1 MSTERDNR
9 ARTARSAHPSYGG
22 SMRIVVAGGHGQV
35 ARRLARALV
44 ARGDTPVGLVRNPDH
59 VPDVQSDGSGAIVLD
74 LETATVHEVAG
85 ALSGADAVVF
95 AAGAGPGSG
104 AERKDTVD
112 RGGASLLAD
121 GATLAGVR
129 RYVLVSS
136 MGAGSAP
143 EPGMDAVFASYL
155 RAKTA
160 SEADLVGRDLDWT
173 ILRPGSLTDD
183 PGTEHVRLDED
194 VPPGTVPRDDVAR
207 VIVELLHEPR
217 SAGLVLELVSGE
229 VPLEAAVAAVLERET

>member
-1 MSTERDNR
+1 
-9 ARTARSAHPSYGG
+9 
-22 SMRIVVAGGHGQV
+22 MRIVVAGGHGQV

-59 VPDVQSDGSGAIVLD
+59 VADVHSDGSGVIVLD
-74 LETATVHEVAG
+74 LETATVHDVAG

-104 AERKDTVD
+104 AGRQDSVD
-112 RGGASLLAD
+112 RGGASLVAD

-136 MGAGSAP
+136 MGAGSEP
-143 EPGMDAVFASYL
+143 EPGTDAGFATYL
-155 RAKTA
+155 RAKSA

-173 ILRPGSLTDD
+173 ILRPGTLTDD
-183 PGTEHVRLDED
+183 AGTGDVRLDEK
-194 VPPGTVPRDDVAR
+194 VPRGTVPRDDVAH
-207 VIVELLHEPR
+207 VIVDLLHEPR
-217 SAGLVLELVSGE
+217 SARLVLELVAGE
-229 VPLEAAVAAVLERET
+229 VPVDAAVAAAIERET

>member
-1 MSTERDNR
+1 
-9 ARTARSAHPSYGG
+9 
-22 SMRIVVAGGHGQV
+22 MRIVIAGGHGQI

-59 VPDVQSDGSGAIVLD
+59 VADVQSDGSGAVVLD
-74 LETATVHEVAG
+74 LETATVHAVAG

-104 AERKDTVD
+104 AARKDAVD

-129 RYVLVSS
+129 RHVLLSS
-136 MGAGSAP
+136 MGAGSEP

-155 RAKTA
+155 RAKSA
-160 SEADLVGRDLDWT
+160 SEVDLEGRDLDWT
-173 ILRPGSLTDD
+173 ILRPGGLTDD
-183 PGTEHVRLDED
+183 AGTGRVRLDDE
-194 VPPGTVPRDDVAR
+194 VPRGTVPRDDVAR
-207 VIVELLHEPR
+207 VIAELLHEPR

-229 VPLEAAVAAVLERET
+229 VPIEAAVAAVLERET

>member
-1 MSTERDNR
+1 
-9 ARTARSAHPSYGG
+9 
-22 SMRIVVAGGHGQV
+22 MRIVVAGGHGQV

-59 VPDVQSDGSGAIVLD
+59 VADVQSDGSGAVVLD
-74 LETATVHEVAG
+74 LETATVRDVAG
-85 ALSGADAVVF
+85 AVSGADAVVF

-136 MGAGSAP
+136 MGAGSEP
-143 EPGMDAVFASYL
+143 EPGTDTGFASYL
-155 RAKTA
+155 RAKSA

-173 ILRPGSLTDD
+173 ILRPGALTDEA
-183 PGTEHVRLDED
+183 GTGRVRLDED
-194 VPPGTVPRDDVAR
+194 VPRGTVPRDDVAH
-207 VIVELLHEPR
+207 VIVALLHEPR
-217 SAGLVLELVSGE
+217 SARLVLELVSGD
-229 VPLEAAVAAVLERET
+229 VPVPAAVAAAIEREA

>member
-1 MSTERDNR
+1 
-9 ARTARSAHPSYGG
+9 
-22 SMRIVVAGGHGQV
+22 MRIVVAGGHGQV

-59 VPDVQSDGSGAIVLD
+59 VADVQSDGSGAVVLD
-74 LETATVHEVAG
+74 LETATVHDVAG

-104 AERKDTVD
+104 AERKDAVD

-121 GATLAGVR
+121 GATLAGIR

-136 MGAGSAP
+136 MGAGSEP

-155 RAKTA
+155 RAKSS

-173 ILRPGSLTDD
+173 ILRPGTLTDD
-183 PGTEHVRLDED
+183 TGTGRVRLDEN
-194 VPPGTVPRDDVAR
+194 VPPGTVPRDDVAH

-217 SAGLVLELVSGE
+217 SAGLVLELVSGD
-229 VPLEAAVAAVLERET
+229 VPVDAAVAAVIERET

>member
-1 MSTERDNR
+1 
-9 ARTARSAHPSYGG
+9 
-22 SMRIVVAGGHGQV
+22 MRIMVAGGHGQV

-44 ARGDTPVGLVRNPDH
+44 ERGDTPVALVRNPDH
-59 VPDVQSDGSGAIVLD
+59 VADVQSDGSGAVVLD
-74 LETATVHEVAG
+74 LETATVHDVAG

-104 AERKDTVD
+104 AERNDSVD

-136 MGAGSAP
+136 MGAGSEPA
-143 EPGMDAVFASYL
+143 PGMDAVFASYL
-155 RAKTA
+155 RAKSA
-160 SEADLVGRDLDWT
+160 SEVDLVGRDLDWT
-173 ILRPGSLTDD
+173 ILRPGALTDD
-183 PGTEHVRLDED
+183 PGTGHVRLDED
-194 VPPGTVPRDDVAR
+194 VPRGTVPRDDVAG

-217 SAGLVLELVSGE
+217 SARLVLELVSGD
-229 VPLEAAVAAVLERET
+229 VPVDAAVAAVIERET

>member
-1 MSTERDNR
+1 
-9 ARTARSAHPSYGG
+9 
-22 SMRIVVAGGHGQV
+22 MRIMVAGGHGQV

-44 ARGDTPVGLVRNPDH
+44 ERGDTPVALVRNPDH
-59 VPDVQSDGSGAIVLD
+59 VADVQSDGSGAVVLD

-104 AERKDTVD
+104 AERKDSVD

-136 MGAGSAP
+136 MGAGSEPA
-143 EPGMDAVFASYL
+143 PGMDAMFASYL
-155 RAKTA
+155 RAKSA

-173 ILRPGSLTDD
+173 ILRPGTLTDD
-183 PGTEHVRLDED
+183 PGTGRVRLDED
-194 VPPGTVPRDDVAR
+194 VPPGTVPRDDVAH

-217 SAGLVLELVSGE
+217 SAGLVLELVSGD
-229 VPLEAAVAAVLERET
+229 VPVDAAVAAVIERET

>member
-1 MSTERDNR
+1 MGGPVLRWIH
-9 ARTARSAHPSYGG
+9 AH
-22 SMRIVVAGGHGQV
+22 RHRWGHGRI

-59 VPDVQSDGSGAIVLD
+59 VADVQSDGSGAVVLD

-112 RGGASLLAD
+112 RGGASLVAD

-136 MGAGSAP
+136 MGAGSEPAP
-143 EPGMDAVFASYL
+143 GTDAVFASYL
-155 RAKTA
+155 RAKSA
-160 SEADLVGRDLDWT
+160 SEADLAGRDLDWT
-173 ILRPGSLTDD
+173 IVRPGALTDAA
-183 PGTEHVRLDED
+183 GSGRVRLDEA
-194 VPPGTVPRDDVAR
+194 VPAGTVSRDDVAE
-207 VIVELLHEPR
+207 VIVSLLHEPLT
-217 SAGLVLELVSGE
+217 AGLVLELTSGD
-229 VPLEAAVAAVLERET
+229 VPVEAAVAAVIERET

>member
-1 MSTERDNR
+1 
-9 ARTARSAHPSYGG
+9 
-22 SMRIVVAGGHGQV
+22 MRIVVAGGHGQV

-44 ARGDTPVGLVRNPDH
+44 ARGDIPVGLVRNPDH
-59 VPDVQSDGSGAIVLD
+59 VADVQSDGSGAVVLD
-74 LETATVHEVAG
+74 LETATVHDVAG

-104 AERKDTVD
+104 AERKDAVD

-136 MGAGSAP
+136 MGAGSEP

-155 RAKTA
+155 RAKSA

-173 ILRPGSLTDD
+173 VLRPGTLTDD
-183 PGTEHVRLDED
+183 AGTGHVRLDED
-194 VPPGTVPRDDVAR
+194 VPPGTVPRDDVAH

-217 SAGLVLELVSGE
+217 SAGLVLELVSGD
-229 VPLEAAVAAVLERET
+229 VPVDAAVAAVIERET